1 MRFVFFLLRKETSKD
16 RFFEDDLTDID
27 GCHFQ
32 MISTCD
38 AVMPLSFGSQVQL
51 QVPLACALGVKQHV
65 IPSPMACPL
74 VNSSFRAVKLEHSI
88 FSAWDMLISWRVYE
102 LGHICIYLI
111 VNSLG

>member
-1 MRFVFFLLRKETSKD
+1 
-16 RFFEDDLTDID
+16 
-27 GCHFQ
+27 

-88 FSAWDMLISWRVYE
+88 FSAWDMLIPWRVYE